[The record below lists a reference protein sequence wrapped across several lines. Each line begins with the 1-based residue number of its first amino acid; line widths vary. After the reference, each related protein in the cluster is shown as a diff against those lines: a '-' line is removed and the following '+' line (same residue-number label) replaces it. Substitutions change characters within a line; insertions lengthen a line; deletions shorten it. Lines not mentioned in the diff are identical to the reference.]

1 MTETMDAA
9 FELKA
14 VDAEGVFEGYAS
26 IFEAVDDGHDAVLP
40 GAFARSLAEK
50 GPAGIKLLWQHDPSE
65 PVGRIEA
72 IREDSRGLF
81 VRGRLLPE
89 LRRAAE
95 ALSLMRCGALD
106 GLSIGYRTRRARHD
120 AKSGVRMIEEVD
132 LWEVSLVTFPMQAG
146 ARIAAFKAMPHGSIR
161 NFEGFLREAGGF
173 SRSEAKALA
182 AHGFK
187 ALARREAGADWA
199 PVLTAIE
206 TLTSKI
212 EESLHERS

>member
-1 MTETMDAA
+1 MTEILDAA

-14 VDAEGVFEGYAS
+14 VDTDGLFEGYAS

-50 GPAGIKLLWQHDPSE
+50 GAAGIKLLWQHDPSE
-65 PVGRIEA
+65 PIGRIEA

-106 GLSIGYRTRRARHD
+106 GLSIGYRTRKARHD
-120 AKSGVRMIEEVD
+120 GKSGVRLIEEVD
-132 LWEVSLVTFPMQAG
+132 LWEISLVTFPMQPG
-146 ARIAAFKAMPHGSIR
+146 ARIAAFKTVPHGSIR
-161 NFEGFLREAGGF
+161 SFEGFLREAGGF
-173 SRSEAKALA
+173 SRSEAKAIA
-182 AHGFK
+182 ANGFK

-206 TLTSKI
+206 TLTHII
-212 EESLHERS
+212 EETVHD